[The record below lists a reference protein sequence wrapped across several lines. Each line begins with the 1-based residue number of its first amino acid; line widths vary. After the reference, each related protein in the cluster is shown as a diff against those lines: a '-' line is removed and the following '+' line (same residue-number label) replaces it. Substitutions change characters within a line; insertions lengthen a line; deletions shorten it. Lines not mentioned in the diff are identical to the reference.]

1 MRKIVIFNQKG
12 GTGKSSTAVNLSGI
26 LDTHFKKKSLV
37 IDCDSQMNSTNYL
50 LTCRSEA
57 YDYDLVECVN
67 DKEVFESAI
76 LEVSL
81 TGRKEIP
88 TRISVVPGSK
98 SAEECD
104 LSDFSFKPLLDK
116 VNKKF
121 DYCFFDCPSN
131 ISPMTIQALSC
142 ADFVIVPA
150 LADTDSLGGYDLLI
164 DTVNE
169 IRESAVNVEL
179 KILGIF
185 FNNVES
191 TNALNRYVMGSCK
204 ESMGDAV
211 FKSSIRRAS
220 AVSQARY
227 YGKPISYYKPT
238 APVTEDYLNL
248 AKELIKKIGKLEDR
262 K

>member
-26 LDTHFKKKSLV
+26 LDTHLKKKSLV

-50 LTCRSEA
+50 LTCRNES
-57 YDYDLVECVN
+57 YDFDLVDCVN
-67 DKEVFESAI
+67 DKDVFENAI
-76 LEVSL
+76 LNVAL
-81 TGRKEIP
+81 TGRKDIP
-88 TRISVVPGSK
+88 TRISVIPGNRNV
-98 SAEECD
+98 EQCD
-104 LSDFSFKPLLDK
+104 LSEFSFKPLFDK
-116 VNKKF
+116 VDKKF
-121 DYCFFDCPSN
+121 DYCFFDCPPH
-131 ISPMTIQALSC
+131 ISPLTIQALSC
-142 ADFVIVPA
+142 ADYVIVPA
-150 LADTDSLGGYDLLI
+150 LADTDSLSGYDLLI

-191 TNALNRYVMGSCK
+191 NKALDRYIMESCK

-211 FKSSIRRAS
+211 FKSSIRRTS
-220 AVSQARY
+220 AISQARY

-238 APVTEDYLNL
+238 APITEDYLNL
-248 AKELIKKIGKLEDR
+248 AKELIKKISKMEDR